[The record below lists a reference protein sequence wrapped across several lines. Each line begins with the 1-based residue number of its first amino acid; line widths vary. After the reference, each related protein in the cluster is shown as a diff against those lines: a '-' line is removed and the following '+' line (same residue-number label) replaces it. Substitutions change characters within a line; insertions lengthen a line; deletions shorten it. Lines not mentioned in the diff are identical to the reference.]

1 MVAYTAGPMVVIAT
15 ETATTALAP
24 MVMVLM
30 AVALMV
36 APMAMAP
43 MPMVPMV
50 ACMALTDTT
59 AMATTRALMATT
71 LDIMATTTATTMVT
85 AAIRAL
91 TVACSV
97 AILTS
102 TAMDTPPGHT
112 QADHHRATTIHSILI
127 NTTTDTRLAI
137 GHHTIHN
144 NHKVALTIASHR
156 LTKTSPVLIM
166 L

>member
-30 AVALMV
+30 AVA
-36 APMAMAP
+36 PMAMAP
-43 MPMVPMV
+43 TPMVPMV